1 MLSDNKRIA
10 VNTVIIYIRLFVVTI
25 VSLISTRYVL
35 QALGASDFG
44 LFNVVASLLTML
56 NCISAGMH
64 STTRRYI
71 NVEMGISDG
80 NMNRIFNVCL
90 ALHAMFAVFILVVC
104 EGIGV
109 WYVNHYLNVAPGKLA
124 DAHFVLQTSIIVSCL
139 GILNVPYQA
148 LIQAF
153 EKFWQIAVI
162 DITTTVF
169 KLLAVVFLVSYQGNA
184 LRLYAVII
192 GCMSLMSFVMYQ
204 WLCQNQWKGIVRL
217 KWYSDKSL
225 YKEIFVFNNYVA
237 LGAFGSLSKVQGVSV
252 LINYFFNT
260 IANAANAIATQI
272 QTFVEMLVG
281 NVASASSPQIT
292 QNYSSGNL
300 KKSVDL
306 CAMINRYVVLI
317 MSMVFFPLLIGLDF
331 ILGIWLEDVPQY
343 TVMFTTWILIGNLVS
358 THMSSL
364 STFIFATG
372 KIKWFTI
379 VSTVIDL
386 LFLVAS
392 FILFYIGFPAYSI
405 FICLT
410 IDKLVNLVAAYILLV
425 CIVHFD
431 VWGFIRKAY
440 LRTTV
445 VIIIGV
451 VAYLLLSNVP
461 LHPLAR
467 IITMGL
473 VLFLAITVVGL
484 KKNER
489 NKLSNLI
496 TAKFVR

>member
-71 NVEMGISDG
+71 NVEMGISNG

-109 WYVNHYLNVAPGKLA
+109 WY
-124 DAHFVLQTSIIVSCL
+124 AHFVLQTSIIVSCL

-148 LIQAF
+148 MIQAF
-153 EKFWQIAVI
+153 EKFWQTAVI

-204 WLCQNQWKGIVRL
+204 WFCQNQWKGIVRL

-281 NVASASSPQIT
+281 NVSSASSPQIT

-379 VSTVIDL
+379 FSTIIDL
-386 LFLVAS
+386 FLIVS
-392 FILFYIGFPAYSI
+392 FLLFYMGFPAYSI
-405 FICLT
+405 FICQA
-410 IDKLVNLVAAYILLV
+410 IDKLINLIAAYGLLV
-425 CIVHFD
+425 YIIHFD
-431 VWGFIRKAY
+431 VWEFIRNAY
-440 LRTTV
+440 LRTSI
-445 VIIIGV
+445 VIVTGTIT
-451 VAYLLLSNVP
+451 YLLLSNVAI
-461 LHPLAR
+461 HPFAK
-467 IITMGL
+467 IIVMGG
-473 VLFLAITVVGL
+473 VLLGIIVGIGL
-484 KKNER
+484 KKKER
-489 NKLSNLI
+489 NKLQNLI
-496 TAKFVR
+496 IAKLTK